1 MKKLML
7 TTAIAS
13 VFATAAIA
21 QTSITGEIRVS
32 YKDVSMPKGSTGV
45 LTIKDRNYGFGA
57 EQQVNFRNAGK
68 LNVGGLDYVAGFSM
82 ENDGEQTGTL
92 FNENMYI
99 DLIKASSGT
108 TISFSRD
115 HIQRSDSDR
124 STANLVGYSPNELT
138 QINNGTNSGTRFS
151 ASVGAA
157 PGQAFGAALLQKTPF
172 GTFSGL
178 FVPNNAAPAAGTV
191 TNATAASQSAVVGTG
206 VPVVNANTV
215 GLASSEAVNPNT
227 TAAYELGFVGDLTI
241 KGLEVHYFKN
251 ENNDLANTWGNGA
264 VKAKGVNYG
273 AKYNMGQF
281 TIGANAKKF
290 NPEQQLLNE
299 TKETHY
305 GVAMAVNKDLSVGL
319 TYAKA
324 EKSGAGASNTGTDQ
338 KVKAVQIGYVLG
350 PVDLA
355 VAYAKGEDA
364 EGNAGADNDV
374 FMARLI
380 GRF

>member
-13 VFATAAIA
+13 VLATAAIA

-32 YKDVSMPKGSTGV
+32 YKDVSMDKGALGV
-45 LTIKDRNYGFGA
+45 GAGTKADRNYGFGA

-99 DLIKASSGT
+99 DLTNASLGT

-124 STANLVGYSPNELT
+124 SAANLVGYSPNELT
-138 QINNGTNSGTRFS
+138 QTCNSTDCGTRFS

-157 PGQAFGAALLQKTPF
+157 PGTQFGAALLQKTPV
-172 GTFSGL
+172 GIFSGL
-178 FVPNNAAPAAGTV
+178 FVPNNASRSAGTATV
-191 TNATAASQSAVVGTG
+191 TASSSTPTSAVTG
-206 VPVVNANTV
+206 VPVVNGDTV
-215 GLASSEAVNPNT
+215 GLAASENVNPNT
-227 TAAYELGFVGDLTI
+227 TAAYEIGFVGDLTV

-251 ENNDLANTWGNGA
+251 ENNDFANTWSNGA
-264 VKAKGVNYG
+264 VKAKGQNYG
-273 AKYNMGQF
+273 VKYNMGQF
-281 TIGANAKKF
+281 TAGVNKKKG
-290 NPEQQLLNE
+290 NKEAATLSE
-299 TKETHY
+299 TEELHY
-305 GVAMAVNKDLSVGL
+305 GLAMAVNKELSIGL

-324 EKSGAGASNTGTDQ
+324 ELTGSTIDQ
-338 KVKAVQIGYVLG
+338 KVKAVQLGYALG
-350 PVDLA
+350 PVDLT
-355 VAYAKGEDA
+355 VAYSQGKDQLSI
-364 EGNAGADNDV
+364 AGNDV
-374 FMARLI
+374 DVLMTRLI

>member
-1 MKKLML
+1 ML

-32 YKDVSMPKGSTGV
+32 YKDVSMDKGALGAGAT
-45 LTIKDRNYGFGA
+45 KDRNYGFGA
-57 EQQVNFRNAGK
+57 EQQINFRNAGK
-68 LNVGGLDYVAGFSM
+68 LNVGGLDYVAGFSI

-99 DLIKASSGT
+99 DLTNASTGT

-124 STANLVGYSPNELT
+124 SAANLLGFSPNELT
-138 QINNGTNSGTRFS
+138 QINNATNGGTRFS
-151 ASVGAA
+151 ASIGAA
-157 PGQAFGAALLQKTPF
+157 PGQAFGAALLQKTPV

-178 FVPNNAAPAAGTV
+178 FVPNNPSRSAGTI
-191 TNATAASQSAVVGTG
+191 TNATTDAPTSRLVG
-206 VPVVNANTV
+206 VPVVNADTV

-227 TAAYELGFVGDLTI
+227 TAAYEVGFVGDLTV

-251 ENNDLANTWGNGA
+251 ENNDYANTWNTGA
-264 VKAKGVNYG
+264 VKAKGQNYG
-273 AKYNMGQF
+273 VKYNMGQF
-281 TIGANAKKF
+281 TAGVNKKKF
-290 NPEQQLLNE
+290 NGEAATLAE
-299 TKETHY
+299 TEELHY
-305 GVAMAVNKDLSVGL
+305 GLAMAVNKDLSIGL

-324 EKSGAGASNTGTDQ
+324 ELTGSAIDQ
-338 KVKAVQIGYVLG
+338 KVKAVQLGYALG
-350 PVDLA
+350 PVDLT
-355 VAYAKGEDA
+355 VAYSKGKDQLSIA
-364 EGNAGADNDV
+364 GNDTDV
-374 FMARLI
+374 LMTRLI